1 MPNHSLRSDFNAE
14 SLRGAAA
21 RLPAL
26 QRRYA
31 LAVARLYDGEEI
43 EAVAKTSNVQPQT
56 VRRWMH
62 VFNEEGIAGF
72 ANAVMGGTYDL
83 RSDFDAQSVRALA
96 TRAYAPAVKARLFAI
111 AQMYE
116 GVPTREIARLA
127 GVSEGRLSEWRQ
139 NFNTSKIVAQGE
151 VENRQLQANAKVRS
165 NYWTADKVAASI
177 QAAWNDEH
185 RRKLEVVKL
194 SLEGKSVDAIVK
206 QTGSTRADVVTWIRV
221 FEAGGPK
228 ALLPSDAARKPARAT
243 RTKAAEGAVSEV
255 TQGDINSRRNPTV
268 SKPGPAPM
276 DLEAV
281 KPLPV
286 EGKKAIPSGE
296 PTSDRSLTEA
306 TDKVVEFFATL
317 ARETAA
323 PANAT
328 NAVSK
333 TSGSV
338 PASQAADKDQKDR
351 SGRVVKPVEAT
362 EEVVKRGRGR
372 PRKDGQPNKSTALLM
387 KVAAGIKDAVSR
399 VTIDAIPTSISYKGA
414 EGAKE
419 QKRHSREIP
428 YSLDQLNGFAKEAL
442 SQQHAHRIACMIAL
456 KKAGGSVKRA
466 VKATGADPDE
476 ISEWQDTLVTKGPA
490 GLIPPRAWTPYRV
503 RRLTKSEIATLRK
516 IEGDV
521 SDDRRSAA
529 TALLMLQGQTYPPHV
544 ADLTGVTLDVLAGW
558 VKRIDKIIHRTS
570 ADVERERL
578 CAAGYKP
585 GDFTKLLGR
594 GDSKDDQMLFA
605 LRWLVREDRGTLEDI
620 ALWHGVTVAAIRS
633 RIDTLVS
640 FSQKATKSTELS
652 VTLSPFQKHVLD
664 LVEQA
669 RSVRG
674 DAAVARVARRN
685 GIPLQVMDTWITK
698 QNRYGDEGLLA
709 ETASLK
715 VRMPEMSSA
724 QELRNLAMIHSQPT
738 ANELRALAYIYD
750 GASIASAAQ
759 ICSMSKADVSE
770 LVLDFNLLGLEAL
783 GITENEPPAM
793 AIGM

>member
-14 SLRGAAA
+14 SLRGEAT

-31 LAVARLYDGEEI
+31 LAVARLYDGEDI
-43 EAVAKTSNVQPQT
+43 EAVAKSSNVQPHT

-62 VFNEEGIAGF
+62 VFNEDGIAGF

-338 PASQAADKDQKDR
+338 PASQAADKAQKNR

-387 KVAAGIKDAVSR
+387 KLAAGIKKTVKRIANDTGRPAVGKTAN
-399 VTIDAIPTSISYKGA
+399 VTRG
-414 EGAKE
+414 
-419 QKRHSREIP
+419 RMEIP
-428 YSLDQLNGFAKEAL
+428 FTTWHINHFLKEAL
-442 SQQHAHRIACMIAL
+442 GDEHARRLRCMLLL
-456 KKAGGSVKRA
+456 KEGGSIAEAAKKFGTRSTEIAEWRDAFVK
-466 VKATGADPDE
+466 
-476 ISEWQDTLVTKGPA
+476 KGPGA
-490 GLIPPRAWTPYRV
+490 LLSEEALEPYRV
-503 RRLTKSEIATLRK
+503 ALTVMQYRALKEIRSDTR
-516 IEGDV
+516 
-521 SDDRRSAA
+521 DDRSRAA
-529 TALLMLQGQTYPPHV
+529 AALLMLNDKHYPPFV
-544 ADLTGVTLDVLAGW
+544 AESVGASVKDLRGWVGNVETLAGPRSVKDIWKQKLSSARPEDHASTPPRRMSEFQHSVMRIVREACDGGYDEPDVTKVARKYGVSPQRLSQWLQTLD
-558 VKRIDKIIHRTS
+558 
-570 ADVERERL
+570 
-578 CAAGYKP
+578 
-585 GDFTKLLGR
+585 
-594 GDSKDDQMLFA
+594 Q
-605 LRWLVREDRGTLEDI
+605 
-620 ALWHGVTVAAIRS
+620 HGV
-633 RIDTLVS
+633 
-640 FSQKATKSTELS
+640 
-652 VTLSPFQKHVLD
+652 
-664 LVEQA
+664 
-669 RSVRG
+669 
-674 DAAVARVARRN
+674 
-685 GIPLQVMDTWITK
+685 
-698 QNRYGDEGLLA
+698 EGLLA
-709 ETASLK
+709 ETAAVQ
-715 VRMPEMSSA
+715 VRMPDTSSSE
-724 QELRNLAMIHSQPT
+724 ELRKLASTLPHTT
-738 ANELRALAYIYD
+738 ATELLALAYLYD
-750 GASIASAAQ
+750 GASIAMAAR
-759 ICSMSKADVSE
+759 ITKMSKEDLTE
-770 LVLDFNLLGLEAL
+770 LVLDFNMLGLEAL
-783 GITENEPPAM
+783 GFTDEQPRVLAGRM
-793 AIGM
+793 